1 MKTIGRIIIIL
12 TVFIALSGLMVVAVN
27 ASGSS
32 APDFGGPR
40 LQIRQG
46 GGGDQFRPGGGQN
59 RPERGD
65 RGGGGSSRWVFG
77 LIKNVGLIAILVT
90 VIVWPKSVAKKRK
103 RQAGIKSA
111 NGQ

>member
-1 MKTIGRIIIIL
+1 MKMIGRIIIIL
-12 TVFIALSGLMVVAVN
+12 TVFIVLSGLMVVAVN

-32 APDFGGPR
+32 TPDFGGPR

-46 GGGDQFRPGGGQN
+46 GGGDQFRPGGDQN
-59 RPERGD
+59 RFGRGD
-65 RGGGGSSRWVFG
+65 RGGGSSRWVFG
-77 LIKNVGLIAILVT
+77 LIKNVGLIAILVS

-103 RQAGIKSA
+103 RQTGIKSA